1 LPGDLVL
8 SPEMRDHHRERHYTD
23 AVTEEAEGQVIE
35 ETETDELDAETQALR
50 QLALAQVR
58 QYGDPVLRMR
68 AREVTSFDDDLQRL
82 VTRMRQ
88 LMHDARGVGLAAT
101 QVGILQRVFVFQK
114 AEDDVVAVV
123 NPTLTEL
130 SDETEIEDEGC
141 LSLQGVT
148 MPVERHLRVTLE
160 GKDPEGNAVR
170 YELEGHPARVAQHEL
185 DHLDGTLILD
195 RTTDEARKEAL
206 ATLRPRPILAGV

>member
-1 LPGDLVL
+1 V
-8 SPEMRDHHRERHYTD
+8 
-23 AVTEEAEGQVIE
+23 AEEAEGQVIE
-35 ETETDELDAETQALR
+35 ETHELDAETQARR

-58 QYGDPVLRMR
+58 QYGDPVLRMQ
-68 AREVTSFDDDLQRL
+68 AREVSSFDEDLQRL
-82 VTRMRQ
+82 VVRMRQ

-114 AEDDVVAVV
+114 GEDDVVAVV
-123 NPTLTEL
+123 NPEL
-130 SDETEIEDEGC
+130 SDLSDEKETNDEGC

-148 MPVERHLRVTLE
+148 MPVERHLRVTLT
-160 GKDPEGNAVR
+160 GKDPDGNELR
-170 YELEGHPARVAQHEL
+170 FELEGHAARVAQHEL

-206 ATLRPRPILAGV
+206 ATLRPRPILASV

>member
-1 LPGDLVL
+1 MD
-8 SPEMRDHHRERHYTD
+8 
-23 AVTEEAEGQVIE
+23 EEIEGQVIE
-35 ETETDELDAETQALR
+35 DSAELDAETQARR

-68 AREVTSFDDDLQRL
+68 AHEVTSFDEDLQRL
-82 VTRMRQ
+82 ATRMKQ

-114 AEDDVVAVV
+114 GEDDVVAVV
-123 NPTLTEL
+123 NPTLVDL

-141 LSLQGVT
+141 LSIQGVT
-148 MPVERHLRVTLE
+148 MPVERHLRVSVE
-160 GKDPEGNAVR
+160 GKDEEGNDLR
-170 YELEGHPARVAQHEL
+170 FELEGHPARVAQHEL

-206 ATLRPRPILAGV
+206 AVLRPRPILAGV

>member
-1 LPGDLVL
+1 
-8 SPEMRDHHRERHYTD
+8 M
-23 AVTEEAEGQVIE
+23 AEEIEGQVIG
-35 ETETDELDAETQALR
+35 DSAELDAETQARR

-68 AREVTSFDDDLQRL
+68 AYEVTSFDEDLQRL
-82 VTRMRQ
+82 ATRMKQ

-114 AEDDVVAVV
+114 GEDDVVAVV
-123 NPTLTEL
+123 NPTLTDL

-141 LSLQGVT
+141 LSIQGVT
-148 MPVERHLRVTLE
+148 MPVERHLRVSLE
-160 GKDPEGNAVR
+160 GKDEEGNDVR
-170 YELEGHPARVAQHEL
+170 FELEGHPARVAQHEI

-206 ATLRPRPILAGV
+206 AVLRPRPILAGV

>member
-1 LPGDLVL
+1 M
-8 SPEMRDHHRERHYTD
+8 S
-23 AVTEEAEGQVIE
+23 EEIEGQVIE
-35 ETETDELDAETQALR
+35 DSAELDAETQARR

-68 AREVTSFDDDLQRL
+68 AHEVTSFDEDLQRL
-82 VTRMRQ
+82 ATRMKQ

-114 AEDDVVAVV
+114 GEDDVVAVV
-123 NPTLTEL
+123 NPTLSDL

-141 LSLQGVT
+141 LSIQGVT
-148 MPVERHLRVTLE
+148 MPVERYLRVSLE
-160 GKDPEGNAVR
+160 GKDEEGNDVR
-170 YELEGHPARVAQHEL
+170 FELEGHPARVAQHEL

-206 ATLRPRPILAGV
+206 AVLRPRPILAGV

>member
-1 LPGDLVL
+1 
-8 SPEMRDHHRERHYTD
+8 M
-23 AVTEEAEGQVIE
+23 EEDVVEGEVIE
-35 ETETDELDAETQALR
+35 GDAELDAETQARR

-68 AREVTSFDDDLQRL
+68 AHEVTEFDEDLERL
-82 VTRMRQ
+82 ATRMRQ
-88 LMHDARGVGLAAT
+88 LMNDARGVGLAAT

-114 AEDDVVAVV
+114 GEGDVVAVV

-130 SDETEIEDEGC
+130 SDETEIDDEGC
-141 LSLQGVT
+141 LSIQGVT

-160 GKDPEGNAVR
+160 GKDTEGNDVR

-185 DHLDGTLILD
+185 DHLDGKLILE
-195 RTTDEARKEAL
+195 RTTDEARREAL
-206 ATLRPRPILAGV
+206 AVLRPRPILAGV

>member
-1 LPGDLVL
+1 
-8 SPEMRDHHRERHYTD
+8 M
-23 AVTEEAEGQVIE
+23 AEEIEGQVIE
-35 ETETDELDAETQALR
+35 DSAELDAETQARR

-68 AREVTSFDDDLQRL
+68 AHEVTSFDEDLQRL
-82 VTRMRQ
+82 ATRMKQ

-114 AEDDVVAVV
+114 GEDDVVAVV
-123 NPTLTEL
+123 NPTLSDL

-141 LSLQGVT
+141 LSIQGVT
-148 MPVERHLRVTLE
+148 MPVERHLRVSLE
-160 GKDPEGNAVR
+160 GKDEEGNDVR
-170 YELEGHPARVAQHEL
+170 FELEGHPARVAQHEL

-206 ATLRPRPILAGV
+206 AVLRPRPILAGV

>member
-1 LPGDLVL
+1 MAD
-8 SPEMRDHHRERHYTD
+8 EI
-23 AVTEEAEGQVIE
+23 EGQVIE
-35 ETETDELDAETQALR
+35 GSAELDAETQARR

-68 AREVTSFDDDLQRL
+68 AHEVTSFDEDLQRL
-82 VTRMRQ
+82 ATRMKQ

-114 AEDDVVAVV
+114 GEDDVVAVV
-123 NPTLTEL
+123 NPTLSDL

-141 LSLQGVT
+141 LSIQGVT
-148 MPVERHLRVTLE
+148 MPVERNLRVSLE
-160 GKDPEGNAVR
+160 GKDEEGNDVR
-170 YELEGHPARVAQHEL
+170 FELEGHPARVAQHEL
-185 DHLDGTLILD
+185 DHLDGTLILE

-206 ATLRPRPILAGV
+206 AVLRPRPILAGV

>member
-1 LPGDLVL
+1 MD
-8 SPEMRDHHRERHYTD
+8 
-23 AVTEEAEGQVIE
+23 EEIEGQVIE
-35 ETETDELDAETQALR
+35 DSAELDAETQARR

-68 AREVTSFDDDLQRL
+68 AHEVTSFDEDLQRL
-82 VTRMRQ
+82 ATRMKQ

-114 AEDDVVAVV
+114 GEDDVVAVV
-123 NPTLTEL
+123 NPTLVDL

-141 LSLQGVT
+141 LSIQGVT
-148 MPVERHLRVTLE
+148 MPVERHLRVSVE
-160 GKDPEGNAVR
+160 GKDEDGNDLR
-170 YELEGHPARVAQHEL
+170 FELEGHPARVAQHEL

-206 ATLRPRPILAGV
+206 AVLRPRPILAGV

>member
-1 LPGDLVL
+1 
-8 SPEMRDHHRERHYTD
+8 MN
-23 AVTEEAEGQVIE
+23 EEIEGQVIE
-35 ETETDELDAETQALR
+35 DSAELDAETQARR

-68 AREVTSFDDDLQRL
+68 ANEVTSFDEDLQRL
-82 VTRMRQ
+82 ATRMKQ

-114 AEDDVVAVV
+114 GEDDVVAVV
-123 NPTLTEL
+123 NPTLSDL

-141 LSLQGVT
+141 LSIQGVT
-148 MPVERHLRVTLE
+148 MPVERHLRVSLE
-160 GKDPEGNAVR
+160 GKDEEGNDVR
-170 YELEGHPARVAQHEL
+170 FELEGHPARVAQHEL

-206 ATLRPRPILAGV
+206 AVLRPRPILAGV

>member
-1 LPGDLVL
+1 MD
-8 SPEMRDHHRERHYTD
+8 
-23 AVTEEAEGQVIE
+23 EEIEGQVIE
-35 ETETDELDAETQALR
+35 DSAELDAETQARR

-68 AREVTSFDDDLQRL
+68 AHEVTSFDQDLQRL
-82 VTRMRQ
+82 ATRMKQ

-114 AEDDVVAVV
+114 GEDDVVAVV
-123 NPTLTEL
+123 NPTLVDL

-141 LSLQGVT
+141 LSIQGVT
-148 MPVERHLRVTLE
+148 MPVERHLRVSVE
-160 GKDPEGNAVR
+160 GKDEEGNDLR
-170 YELEGHPARVAQHEL
+170 FELEGHPARVAQHEL

-206 ATLRPRPILAGV
+206 AVLRPRPILAGV